1 MALELHR
8 CPNIWLRID
17 AHACWRVQSALDDAG
32 IEYEVVKEPARRS
45 QRVDIE
51 QKTGQSLLPVI
62 VFEDG
67 SYYRD
72 ESEAMA
78 ERIRAGRLG
87 PQTAGG

>member
-1 MALELHR
+1 VALELHR

-45 QRVDIE
+45 QRVEIE